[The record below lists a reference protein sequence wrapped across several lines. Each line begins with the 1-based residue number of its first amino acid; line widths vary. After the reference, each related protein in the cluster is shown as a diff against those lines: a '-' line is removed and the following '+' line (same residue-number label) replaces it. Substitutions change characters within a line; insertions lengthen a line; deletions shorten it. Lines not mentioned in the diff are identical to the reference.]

1 MRAREI
7 LEDVGF
13 EDGIR
18 NQKPRNVGDFQKL
31 EKARKHYPLKP
42 PEET

>member
-18 NQKPRNVGDFQKL
+18 NQEPRNVEDFQKL
-31 EKARKHYPLKP
+31 EKVRKHYPLKP